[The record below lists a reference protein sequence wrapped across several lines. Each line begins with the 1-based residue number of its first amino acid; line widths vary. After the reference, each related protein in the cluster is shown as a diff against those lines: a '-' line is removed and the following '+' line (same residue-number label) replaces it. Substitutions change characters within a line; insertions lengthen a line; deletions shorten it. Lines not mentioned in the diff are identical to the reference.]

1 MITDNRCESVNI
13 MESSDAV
20 EDTFEATIVI
30 ATVIFVVVVVILTVL
45 VVICMLCRS
54 VPEQVEEGGGRKQ
67 TKNLMERAQD
77 LYAYIVHE
85 YFNVTD
91 SNAPMWDSDK
101 QNIRSPLEQSIRHM
115 NTQEEAHTAA
125 EEGVSY
131 YQVN

>member
-1 MITDNRCESVNI
+1 MITDTRCESVNI

-20 EDTFEATIVI
+20 EDTFEATIVT

-54 VPEQVEEGGGRKQ
+54 VPEQVDEGGGRKQ

-91 SNAPMWDSDK
+91 SDAPMWDSDK
-101 QNIRSPLEQSIRHM
+101 QNIRSPLEQSFRHM
-115 NTQEEAHTAA
+115 NTWEEAQIAA
-125 EEGVSY
+125 EDSVSY
-131 YQVN
+131 Y

>member
-20 EDTFEATIVI
+20 EDTFEATIVT

-54 VPEQVEEGGGRKQ
+54 MPEQVEEGGGRKQ

-101 QNIRSPLEQSIRHM
+101 QNIRSPLEQSFRLM

-131 YQVN
+131 YQMN